1 MCVCVF
7 VCVFVCVCVLLFV
20 CVCVC
25 VFAVACIVA
34 VSLPVCLPP
43 VFLSVCVRTRKPGID
58 AFRIV
63 SCATALLRGG
73 YDRNNSETFGGGDA
87 GWSFEEAVFLQI
99 QGYFFGSGVACI
111 LGFRRQAVHD
121 NQALNGGQGL
131 DVKDM

>member
-1 MCVCVF
+1 MCFC
-7 VCVFVCVCVLLFV
+7 L
-20 CVCVC
+20 CVC
-25 VFAVACIVA
+25 VFAVVCIVA

-73 YDRNNSETFGGGDA
+73 CDGNNSETFGGGDA

-99 QGYFFGSGVACI
+99 QGYFFGSGVACSFC
-111 LGFRRQAVHD
+111 GQAVHD
-121 NQALNGGQGL
+121 NHALNGGQGL